1 MAVARQHQSEE
12 GATVRPTKGGAMR
25 TRIALVAI
33 IPIALITVAL
43 LSPAAAAQPFRA
55 RLSSPLHSAKPT
67 AGHRPGHVSGRL
79 TAYVTV
85 GSPATSALP
94 DFGVAK
100 ALLTGY
106 AAGHQATVPAPAP
119 MPAPIVVDT
128 VSSAQR
134 AAWDRVA
141 GCEEGG
147 NWQADGPRF
156 SGGLGI
162 TRTNWAEYGGLK
174 YASSAAQAT
183 PDQQIMV
190 AERIQSYPPDQ
201 RGCSSW

>member
-1 MAVARQHQSEE
+1 
-12 GATVRPTKGGAMR
+12 MR

-33 IPIALITVAL
+33 IPIALITVTL
-43 LSPAAAAQPFRA
+43 LSQAAAAQPVRA
-55 RLSSPLHSAKPT
+55 RVSSPPHSPTPT
-67 AGHRPGHVSGRL
+67 AGHRPSHASGRL

-85 GSPATSALP
+85 GSVATTALP

-106 AAGHQATVPAPAP
+106 AAGHEAPAP
-119 MPAPIVVDT
+119 IAAPAPIVVDT
-128 VSSAQR
+128 VSPAQR

-162 TRTNWAEYGGLK
+162 TRTNWAEFGGLQ
-174 YASSAAQAT
+174 YASAAARAT

>member
-1 MAVARQHQSEE
+1 
-12 GATVRPTKGGAMR
+12 MR

-33 IPIALITVAL
+33 IPIALITVSL
-43 LSPAAAAQPFRA
+43 LSQAAAAQPVRA
-55 RLSSPLHSAKPT
+55 TVPSPHHSATRT
-67 AGHRPGHVSGRL
+67 AGHRPGHANSRL

-85 GSPATSALP
+85 VPPAHTTLP
-94 DFGVAK
+94 DLGVAK

-106 AAGHQATVPAPAP
+106 AAGHEVAAPTAV
-119 MPAPIVVDT
+119 PAPIVVDT
-128 VSSAQR
+128 VSPAQR

-141 GCEEGG
+141 RCEEGG

-162 TRTNWAEYGGLK
+162 TRANWAEYGGRQ

-201 RGCSSW
+201 HGCSSW

>member
-33 IPIALITVAL
+33 IPIALITVTL
-43 LSPAAAAQPFRA
+43 LSQAAAA
-55 RLSSPLHSAKPT
+55 
-67 AGHRPGHVSGRL
+67 
-79 TAYVTV
+79 
-85 GSPATSALP
+85 
-94 DFGVAK
+94 GVAE

-106 AAGHQATVPAPAP
+106 AAGHEVTAPVPVPVP
-119 MPAPIVVDT
+119 VPAPIVVDT
-128 VSSAQR
+128 VSPAQR

-162 TRTNWAEYGGLK
+162 TRTNWAEYGGLQ
-174 YASSAAQAT
+174 YASAAARAT

>member
-1 MAVARQHQSEE
+1 
-12 GATVRPTKGGAMR
+12 MR

-33 IPIALITVAL
+33 IPIALITVTL
-43 LSPAAAAQPFRA
+43 LSQAAAAQPVRA
-55 RLSSPLHSAKPT
+55 TVPSPHRPAT
-67 AGHRPGHVSGRL
+67 RAAGHRPSHVHGRL
-79 TAYVTV
+79 TAYVTA
-85 GSPATSALP
+85 GSPATTTLP
-94 DFGVAK
+94 DLGVAK

-106 AAGHQATVPAPAP
+106 AAGHQDAAPVAA
-119 MPAPIVVDT
+119 PAPIVIDT
-128 VSSAQR
+128 VSPDQR

-141 GCEEGG
+141 RCEEGG

-162 TRTNWAEYGGLK
+162 TRTNWAEYGGRQ
-174 YASSAAQAT
+174 YAPSAAQAT

>member
-1 MAVARQHQSEE
+1 
-12 GATVRPTKGGAMR
+12 MR

-33 IPIALITVAL
+33 IPIALITVTL
-43 LSPAAAAQPFRA
+43 LSQAAAAQPVRA
-55 RLSSPLHSAKPT
+55 RVSSPHHSAAPT
-67 AGHRPGHVSGRL
+67 VGHRPSHASGRL

-85 GSPATSALP
+85 GSPATTALP
-94 DFGVAK
+94 GFGVAE

-106 AAGHQATVPAPAP
+106 AAGHEVTAPVPVQV
-119 MPAPIVVDT
+119 PAPIVVDT
-128 VSSAQR
+128 VSPAQR

-162 TRTNWAEYGGLK
+162 TRTNWAEYGGLQ
-174 YASSAAQAT
+174 YASAAARAT

-201 RGCSSW
+201 RGSSSR